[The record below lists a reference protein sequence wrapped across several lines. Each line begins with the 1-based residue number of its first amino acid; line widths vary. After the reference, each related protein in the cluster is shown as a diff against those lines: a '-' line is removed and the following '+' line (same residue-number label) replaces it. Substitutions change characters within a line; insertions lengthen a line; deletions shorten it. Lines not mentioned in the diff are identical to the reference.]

1 MRLRYIE
8 MFQAMLQAESVTGA
22 ARLLNISQPAA
33 TKLLQQAERQLGYP
47 LFIRVMGRVR
57 LTREGEVLRPKIER
71 IADEL
76 AELQQLALN
85 LKPSDSEMLRVVST
99 PTLANTLIPNVVTR
113 MRKTFRKVEI
123 NLFTQHTR
131 EMLNSLLLHE
141 CDVGLTLQQIEHP
154 RIRCQLLSEGQI
166 MAIAPAG
173 HWSTSDLLQPLPLSS
188 LAGAKIV
195 GLTLQDDLGRK
206 INARLRTL
214 SPPVKVSTWVQTYQV
229 ARSLVASG
237 QGVAMVDPFTAGAPT
252 ETSIQSRVLEP
263 QIPVSLYAV
272 HRIDSPLTTLQSAF
286 LENVR
291 DVAGQI
297 LSAET

>member
-76 AELQQLALN
+76 AELQQLAVN
-85 LKPSDSEMLRVVST
+85 LKPSDAEMLRVVST

-154 RIRCQLLSEGQI
+154 RIRCQLLSEGQV
-166 MAIAPAG
+166 MVIAP
-173 HWSTSDLLQPLPLSS
+173 T
-188 LAGAKIV
+188 
-195 GLTLQDDLGRK
+195 GR
-206 INARLRTL
+206 LVQ
-214 SPPVKVSTWVQTYQV
+214 SP
-229 ARSLVASG
+229 
-237 QGVAMVDPFTAGAPT
+237 
-252 ETSIQSRVLEP
+252 
-263 QIPVSLYAV
+263 
-272 HRIDSPLTTLQSAF
+272 
-286 LENVR
+286 
-291 DVAGQI
+291 
-297 LSAET
+297 

>member
-76 AELQQLALN
+76 AELQQLAVN
-85 LKPSDSEMLRVVST
+85 LKPSDAEMLRVVST

-154 RIRCQLLSEGQI
+154 RIRCQLLSEGQV
-166 MAIAPAG
+166 MVIAPTG
-173 HWSTSDLLQPLPLSS
+173 HWSTSDLARPLPPARGARLDADGDED
-188 LAGAKIV
+188 LGPAGADPCRPRRIGLDVQLEDHRAQLRHSPCIV
-195 GLTLQDDLGRK
+195 TCAHL
-206 INARLRTL
+206 RLRSTAIGPMD
-214 SPPVKVSTWVQTYQV
+214 SQMDGHGRRRVGVRMSQRPP
-229 ARSLVASG
+229 R
-237 QGVAMVDPFTAGAPT
+237 QGF
-252 ETSIQSRVLEP
+252 
-263 QIPVSLYAV
+263 
-272 HRIDSPLTTLQSAF
+272 
-286 LENVR
+286 
-291 DVAGQI
+291 
-297 LSAET
+297 

>member
-1 MRLRYIE
+1 

-33 TKLLQQAERQLGYP
+33 SKLLQQAERQLGYP

-57 LTREGEVLRPKIER
+57 LTPEGEVLRPKIER

-76 AELQQLALN
+76 VELQQLAEN
-85 LKPSDSEMLRVVST
+85 LKPSDAEALRIVST
-99 PTLANTLIPNVVTR
+99 PTLANTLIPTVVAR
-113 MRKTFRKVEI
+113 MRKTFRKVEM

-141 CDVGLTLQQIEHP
+141 YDVGLTLQKIEHP
-154 RIRCQLLSEGQI
+154 RIRCQLLSEGQV
-166 MAIAPAG
+166 MVIAPSG
-173 HWSTSDLLQPLPLSS
+173 YWSSGDLGKSIPLTG
-188 LAGAKIV
+188 LAGERVV

-206 INARLRTL
+206 INARLRSL
-214 SPPVKVSTWVQTYQV
+214 SPAVRVVTWVQTYQV

-237 QGVAMVDPFTAGAPT
+237 QGIAMVDPFTAGAPT
-252 ETSIQSRVLEP
+252 ESSVQSRALEP
-263 QIPVSLYAV
+263 VVPVSLYAV
-272 HRIDSPLTTLQSAF
+272 HRIDSPMTTLQSAF

-291 DVAGQI
+291 EVAGQI
-297 LSAET
+297 LSAEQSIGHGR

>member
-8 MFQAMLQAESVTGA
+8 IFQAMLQAESVTGA

-47 LFIRVMGRVR
+47 LFIRVRGRVR

-71 IADEL
+71 IADKL
-76 AELQQLALN
+76 VELQQLAVN
-85 LKPSDSEMLRVVST
+85 LQPTDAEMLRVVST

-131 EMLNSLLLHE
+131 EILNSLLLHE

-154 RIRCQLLSEGQI
+154 RIRCQLLSAGQV
-166 MAIAPAG
+166 MVIAPTG
-173 HWSTSDLLQPLPLSS
+173 HWSASDLARPIAIAN
-188 LAGAKIV
+188 LAGARVV

-206 INARLRTL
+206 INSRLRAL

-252 ETSIQSRVLEP
+252 EMSIQSRVLDP
-263 QIPVSLYAV
+263 AIPVCLYAV
-272 HRIDSPLTTLQSAF
+272 HRVDSPLKTLQAAF
-286 LENVR
+286 LDNVR

-297 LSAET
+297 LSASP